1 MKKFVLILIDLFVVI
16 FSVFLINLIVYA
28 EGINYGEE
36 YYNELKEGEVLN
48 ILEDNSILI
57 TTYDKIATTGIRYK
71 TLGYGLKKAKEDTIE
86 TKNGKVDEKV
96 PLVQHK
102 LIETLT
108 NNEDSSIKPGYMIS
122 TQVIYSTSLYEQV
135 GNIDTAWINE
145 LYSNGGTIYLDGI
158 MTINQYG
165 KMLGSME
172 YKDGKYITSGEIY
185 STVDGIK
192 NARGWIN
199 ADDLHTHY
207 NKKVTL
213 MPLKTNIGF
222 IEANLDAVANPSI
235 VQRGVNT
242 SVQVTLDSSQSRAK
256 YKKLGED
263 IKDATITNRRYWI
276 TTSDGRTIEQVD
288 NGETVT
294 ITVDNVTS
302 DTILECYVRVYSQE
316 LADLNSKYIV
326 PQDEAKVVINL
337 GQKGGSSATGN
348 LNADKRG
355 NEKFNVLQGIPT
367 DETLYANIIT
377 EEYLTDFSSRNITGT
392 RTYTVTVRR
401 TYNLSWQEDVGQ
413 PGAPNW
419 VNRSA
424 TEVRERTYNVVR
436 DYSFHVIDSMAV
448 YALDRAVINNECL
461 PSGSVTLLPKGYTE
475 PAVEVSH
482 SDNLDDHI
490 QDPVYRD
497 IITLPS
503 ESLSGG
509 RSGRPSVPDPDWSD
523 IAESEVGLIQVKNDK
538 LIIDGFTVMED
549 NLYPMIA
556 SLPKEPP
563 KAAMIGKD
571 VLYMDN
577 IKIDAKTLNGEYQST
592 GTVYYKRIAG
602 VNSTEDERT
611 GRIDVNPVI
620 VHTPVVC
627 DPVIESDVQYNQEI
641 KPDDTRTAMILG
653 RTTKLTF
660 PTIGKYINKKGYMN
674 ADYRKY
680 TMDRIVKFPFDVYVE
695 DKFLKAGTEYH
706 LPENIDVLNIKVPT
720 WVDEGNYNVECR
732 AIAINSPGND
742 NLKQELSN
750 ISYAN
755 YIAVK
760 SIPVRVIGRLYGFKI
775 TDISDYPDWAEVF
788 RTSTNS
794 TKHSGNYYW
803 VGDLDENG
811 QKRGNADKYTLPI
824 LNGSHSTKKNLGVLK
839 TGYRFKFELTT
850 IGNYFNDLDLVRIKP
865 RFYYVNKDGSG
876 RREVDLWY
884 QEKIDGAATLA
895 KVGSKVDSK
904 NIKTIVLG
912 DPLRNVPDQ
921 ELLDTVNI
929 LKDISKNEFANQKA
943 KIGSYGDV
951 ILSKTVRTFV
961 GDTSSIPADV
971 DKDRVKKSVQKW
983 YGEYWVPN
991 NAFVCEKGF
1000 DVAKALANKN
1010 FTGKENFWLKN
1021 GYIIVNFEIETIKNK
1036 DAANPQ
1042 LSYWGSSHSN
1052 MWKIEG
1058 FDYTKK
1064 DGSGAAFTLS
1074 DGDVIFYYTD
1084 KRSSD
1089 DYSSGGTN

>member
-1 MKKFVLILIDLFVVI
+1 MRKGILLFAGFVVI
-16 FSVFLINLIVYA
+16 LSLFLFEFIVY
-28 EGINYGEE
+28 GGSMNYGKE
-36 YYNELKEGEVLN
+36 YYEELKEGE
-48 ILEDNSILI
+48 ILRVQNDNSILI
-57 TTYDKIATTGIRYK
+57 TNYDKIATTGIRYR
-71 TLGYGLKKAKEDTIE
+71 TLGYGIKKSKDEVIG
-86 TKNGKVDEKV
+86 TKNGRVDEKV
-96 PLVQHK
+96 PLVEQRPFKILKH
-102 LIETLT
+102 
-108 NNEDSSIKPGYMIS
+108 EDDPNIMQGYVIA
-122 TQVIYSTSLYEQV
+122 TDIIYSTSIYEQI
-135 GNIDTAWINE
+135 GNIDSTWVNT
-145 LYSNGGTIYLDGI
+145 LYSDGGIIYLDGI
-158 MTINQYG
+158 MTINQNG
-165 KMLGSME
+165 RMLGSME
-172 YKDGKYITSGEIY
+172 YKNGKYVTSGEIY

-192 NARGWIN
+192 NARGWIDPN
-199 ADDLHTHY
+199 ALHTHY
-207 NKKVTL
+207 NKRVDL
-213 MPLKTNIGF
+213 LPLTTDIGF

-263 IKDATITNRRYWI
+263 IKDANITNRRYWI
-276 TTSDGRTIEQVD
+276 TTSDGRTIEQVH
-288 NGETVT
+288 NGESITL
-294 ITVDNVTS
+294 TVDNVTS
-302 DTILECYVRVYSQE
+302 NTTLYCYVRVYSQE
-316 LADLNSKYIV
+316 LADLNSEYII
-326 PQDEAKVVINL
+326 PQDEATVVINL
-337 GQKGGSSATGN
+337 GQRGGSNATGN
-348 LNADKRG
+348 LNADNRG
-355 NEKFNVLQGIPT
+355 SEKFNVLQGIPT
-367 DETLYANIIT
+367 DETLYANITT
-377 EEYLTDFSSRNITGT
+377 EEYLTDFSSRHITGT

-401 TYNLSWQEDVGQ
+401 TYNLSWQDNISQTGT
-413 PGAPNW
+413 PNW

-424 TEVRERTYNVVR
+424 TEVREMTYNIVR
-436 DYSFHVIDSMAV
+436 DYSFHVIDNMAV
-448 YALDRAVINNECL
+448 YALDRAVINNQCL
-461 PSGSVTLLPKGYTE
+461 PSGSVTLLPTGYTA

-490 QDPVYRD
+490 KDPVYRT
-497 IITLPS
+497 IITLPA

-509 RSGRPSVPDPDWSD
+509 RAGRPSIPNTDWSD
-523 IAESEVGLIQVKNDK
+523 IAESEVGMIQVKNDK
-538 LIIDGFTVMED
+538 LVINGFVVMED
-549 NLYPMIA
+549 DWHDTRT

-563 KAAMIGKD
+563 RAPMIGRD
-571 VLYMDN
+571 VLYKN
-577 IKIDAKTLNGEYQST
+577 NLKIDARTLNGEYQST
-592 GTVYYKRIAG
+592 GTVYYRRIAG

-627 DPVIESDVQYNQEI
+627 DPIIESDVQYNQEK

-653 RTTKLTF
+653 RTTKLSF
-660 PTIGKYINKKGYMN
+660 PTIGRYINKKGYIN

-680 TMDRIVKFPFDVYVE
+680 TLDRIVKFPFDVYVE
-695 DKFLKAGTEYH
+695 DNFLKAGTEYH
-706 LPENIDVLNIKVPT
+706 LPENVIDLNIKVPT

-742 NLKQELSN
+742 NLRQELSN

-755 YIAVK
+755 YIAIK
-760 SIPVRVIGRLYGFKI
+760 SIPVRVIGRVYGFKI

-811 QKRGNADKYTLPI
+811 QTRGNADKFTLPI

-839 TGYRFKFELTT
+839 TGYKFKFELTT

-884 QEKIDGAATLA
+884 QEKINGVATLA
-895 KVGSKVDSK
+895 KVGSKVDSN

-912 DPLRNVPDQ
+912 DPLRNIPDQ

-943 KIGSYGDV
+943 KIGSYGDI

-971 DKDRVKKSVQKW
+971 DRERVKKSVQKW

-991 NAFVCEKGF
+991 DAFVCEKGF
-1000 DVAKALANKN
+1000 DVANALTNKN
-1010 FTGKENFWLKN
+1010 FTGKESFWLKN
-1021 GYIIVNFEIETIKNK
+1021 GYIIVNFEIDTIKNK

-1042 LSYWGSSHSN
+1042 LSYWGSPHSN
-1052 MWKIEG
+1052 MWRIEG

-1064 DGSGAAFTLS
+1064 DGSGATFTLS
-1074 DGDVIFYYTD
+1074 DGDIIFYYTD
-1084 KRSSD
+1084 KKSSD
-1089 DYSSGGTN
+1089 DYSPGGTQ